1 MDPFL
6 FLDKNKK
13 KSDTC
18 VGDSGGPLIGR
29 ERSDEAWKQ
38 YAIRSD
44 VQGDACTKNPVGVY
58 TKVAPY
64 LDWIKS
70 KLEY

>member
-1 MDPFL
+1 MHL
-6 FLDKNKK
+6 LKNPKIWNQ
-13 KSDTC
+13 SQECGNNT
-18 VGDSGGPLIGR
+18 VIEQNGV